1 MNDANSNRP
10 AQRQS
15 VSNHRVGTAPRV
27 CDLYKISSLAFMLA
41 IRVQFT
47 SCENMPPSIDMN
59 RFAQLKATGDLPSPR
74 GVALAIIRMT
84 QSDDVSV
91 AELARVIKG
100 DPAFVGRI
108 IKAAN
113 GLVGLQRRSVVS
125 VQEALMVLG
134 MPAVRTMA
142 LGFSLLS
149 SYRKG
154 ACAGFDYVRFWS
166 SSLVMALSM
175 QTLVQRLRVVAA
187 DEAFSVG
194 LLARIGELAMATV
207 YPVEYGRLLLEV
219 QRNPDRR
226 LLDLEQEALAMTHR
240 ELGAAMLVD
249 WGLPPVFSE
258 PVRFFE
264 QTERAA
270 FAPESREATVMQCL
284 VLSRAVAEICLAVE
298 ADQPALMGMVL
309 KLALR
314 LGYSRDEFVGA
325 CSDIGRQWVEW
336 GKLLQIDTVT
346 PPQFSE
352 LCPGDGGDASAAV
365 KPGEGAAP
373 EASVAVEAAPQS
385 PSAALRILL
394 VDDEASSRDQ
404 LREVLDGEGHR
415 LFEVRPGQQVLE
427 AVVELQ
433 PHMMVID
440 CGVFGAESERLI
452 RALRATRVGRRM
464 YILLLAPNDDDDR
477 LIDAFES
484 GADDFLLK
492 PFRPKVLTARFHAGQ
507 RVVRLQQELERDR
520 EEVRHFAAELA
531 ISNRRLQ
538 EVALTDA
545 LTGFPN
551 RRYAI
556 DRMHQEWVTATRNRR
571 PLSCMIIDLDGFKL
585 INDTHGHDVG
595 DMVLRQAADALREAL
610 RGQDVICRTGGD
622 EFLVICPETGLT
634 SAMICAERLRASVDA
649 LLIETGGPALELT
662 VSIGVAMRDRAMADL
677 DALIKQADR
686 GAYMA
691 KRQGR
696 NRVASVQQPEAPA

>member
-1 MNDANSNRP
+1 
-10 AQRQS
+10 
-15 VSNHRVGTAPRV
+15 
-27 CDLYKISSLAFMLA
+27 
-41 IRVQFT
+41 
-47 SCENMPPSIDMN
+47 MPPSIDMN

>member
-1 MNDANSNRP
+1 
-10 AQRQS
+10 
-15 VSNHRVGTAPRV
+15 
-27 CDLYKISSLAFMLA
+27 
-41 IRVQFT
+41 
-47 SCENMPPSIDMN
+47 MPPSIDMN

-207 YPVEYGRLLLEV
+207 YPVEYGRLLLEI

-270 FAPESREATVMQCL
+270 FAPESREATMMQCL

-352 LCPGDGGDASAAV
+352 LCPGDGGDTNAAV
-365 KPGEGAAP
+365 KAGEGPAP

-385 PSAALRILL
+385 PSAALRVLL
-394 VDDEASSRDQ
+394 VDDDASSRDQ
-404 LREVLDGEGHR
+404 LRKVLDGEGHR

-492 PFRPKVLTARFHAGQ
+492 PFRPKVLAAHFHAGQ

-622 EFLVICPETGLT
+622 EFLVICPETGLS

-662 VSIGVAMRDRAMADL
+662 VSIGVAMRDGAMADL

-686 GAYMA
+686 GAYLA

>member
-1 MNDANSNRP
+1 MLP
-10 AQRQS
+10 IKFQS
-15 VSNHRVGTAPRV
+15 TH
-27 CDLYKISSLAFMLA
+27 
-41 IRVQFT
+41 
-47 SCENMPPSIDMN
+47 CENMPPSIDMN

-207 YPVEYGRLLLEV
+207 YPVEYGRLLLEI

-270 FAPESREATVMQCL
+270 FAPESREATMMQCL

-352 LCPGDGGDASAAV
+352 LCPGDGGDTNAAV
-365 KPGEGAAP
+365 KAGEGPAP

-385 PSAALRILL
+385 PSAALRVLL
-394 VDDEASSRDQ
+394 VDDDASSRDQ
-404 LREVLDGEGHR
+404 LRKVLDGEGHR

-492 PFRPKVLTARFHAGQ
+492 PFRPKVLAARFHAGQ

-622 EFLVICPETGLT
+622 EFLVICPETGLS

-662 VSIGVAMRDRAMADL
+662 VSIGVAMRDGAMADL

-686 GAYMA
+686 GAYLA

>member
-1 MNDANSNRP
+1 MPILTGPRSANQYRDSG
-10 AQRQS
+10 A
-15 VSNHRVGTAPRV
+15 APLCV

-47 SCENMPPSIDMN
+47 FCENMPPSIDMN

>member
-1 MNDANSNRP
+1 
-10 AQRQS
+10 
-15 VSNHRVGTAPRV
+15 
-27 CDLYKISSLAFMLA
+27 
-41 IRVQFT
+41 
-47 SCENMPPSIDMN
+47 MPPSIDMN

-113 GLVGLQRRSVVS
+113 GLVGPQRRSVVS

-207 YPVEYGRLLLEV
+207 YPVEYGRLLLEI

-249 WGLPPVFSE
+249 WGVPPVFSE

-270 FAPESREATVMQCL
+270 FAPESREATMMQCL

-314 LGYSRDEFVGA
+314 LGYGRDEFVCA

-352 LCPGDGGDASAAV
+352 LCPGDGGDAGAAV
-365 KPGEGAAP
+365 KSGEDAAP
-373 EASVAVEAAPQS
+373 EVSVAVEAAPQS
-385 PSAALRILL
+385 PSAALRVLL

-662 VSIGVAMRDRAMADL
+662 VSIGVAMRDGAMADL

>member
-1 MNDANSNRP
+1 
-10 AQRQS
+10 
-15 VSNHRVGTAPRV
+15 
-27 CDLYKISSLAFMLA
+27 
-41 IRVQFT
+41 
-47 SCENMPPSIDMN
+47 MPPSIDMN

-207 YPVEYGRLLLEV
+207 YPVEYGRLLLEI

-270 FAPESREATVMQCL
+270 FAPESREATMMQCL

-352 LCPGDGGDASAAV
+352 LCPGDGGDTNAAV
-365 KPGEGAAP
+365 KAGEGPAP

-385 PSAALRILL
+385 PSAALRVLL
-394 VDDEASSRDQ
+394 VDDDASSRDQ
-404 LREVLDGEGHR
+404 LRKVLDGEGHR

-492 PFRPKVLTARFHAGQ
+492 PFRPKVLAARFHAGQ

-622 EFLVICPETGLT
+622 EFLVICPETGLS

-662 VSIGVAMRDRAMADL
+662 VSIGVAMRDGAMADL

-686 GAYMA
+686 GAYLA

>member
-1 MNDANSNRP
+1 
-10 AQRQS
+10 
-15 VSNHRVGTAPRV
+15 
-27 CDLYKISSLAFMLA
+27 
-41 IRVQFT
+41 
-47 SCENMPPSIDMN
+47 
-59 RFAQLKATGDLPSPR
+59 
-74 GVALAIIRMT
+74 
-84 QSDDVSV
+84 
-91 AELARVIKG
+91 
-100 DPAFVGRI
+100 
-108 IKAAN
+108 
-113 GLVGLQRRSVVS
+113 
-125 VQEALMVLG
+125 
-134 MPAVRTMA
+134 
-142 LGFSLLS
+142 
-149 SYRKG
+149 
-154 ACAGFDYVRFWS
+154 
-166 SSLVMALSM
+166 
-175 QTLVQRLRVVAA
+175 
-187 DEAFSVG
+187 
-194 LLARIGELAMATV
+194 
-207 YPVEYGRLLLEV
+207 
-219 QRNPDRR
+219 
-226 LLDLEQEALAMTHR
+226 
-240 ELGAAMLVD
+240 
-249 WGLPPVFSE
+249 
-258 PVRFFE
+258 
-264 QTERAA
+264 
-270 FAPESREATVMQCL
+270 
-284 VLSRAVAEICLAVE
+284 
-298 ADQPALMGMVL
+298 
-309 KLALR
+309 
-314 LGYSRDEFVGA
+314 
-325 CSDIGRQWVEW
+325 
-336 GKLLQIDTVT
+336 
-346 PPQFSE
+346 
-352 LCPGDGGDASAAV
+352 
-365 KPGEGAAP
+365 
-373 EASVAVEAAPQS
+373 
-385 PSAALRILL
+385 
-394 VDDEASSRDQ
+394 
-404 LREVLDGEGHR
+404 
-415 LFEVRPGQQVLE
+415 
-427 AVVELQ
+427 
-433 PHMMVID
+433 MMVID

-662 VSIGVAMRDRAMADL
+662 VSIGVAMRDGAMADL

>member
-1 MNDANSNRP
+1 
-10 AQRQS
+10 
-15 VSNHRVGTAPRV
+15 
-27 CDLYKISSLAFMLA
+27 
-41 IRVQFT
+41 
-47 SCENMPPSIDMN
+47 MPPSIDMN

-113 GLVGLQRRSVVS
+113 GLVGPQRRSVVS

-207 YPVEYGRLLLEV
+207 YPVEYGRLLLEI

-249 WGLPPVFSE
+249 WGVPPVFSE

-270 FAPESREATVMQCL
+270 FAPESREATMMQCL

-314 LGYSRDEFVGA
+314 LGYGRDEFVCA

-352 LCPGDGGDASAAV
+352 LCPGDGGDAGAAV
-365 KPGEGAAP
+365 KSGEGAAP
-373 EASVAVEAAPQS
+373 EVSVAVEAAPQS
-385 PSAALRILL
+385 PSAALRVLL

-662 VSIGVAMRDRAMADL
+662 VSIGVAMRDGAMADL

>member
-1 MNDANSNRP
+1 MLP
-10 AQRQS
+10 IKF
-15 VSNHRVGTAPRV
+15 
-27 CDLYKISSLAFMLA
+27 LSSH
-41 IRVQFT
+41 
-47 SCENMPPSIDMN
+47 CETMPPSIDMN

-91 AELARVIKG
+91 VELARVIKG

-154 ACAGFDYVRFWS
+154 ACAGFDYIRFWS

-175 QTLVQRLRVVAA
+175 QTLVLRLRVVAA

-207 YPVEYGRLLLEV
+207 YPVEYGRLLLET
-219 QRNPDRR
+219 QRNPELR
-226 LLDLEQEALAMTHR
+226 LLDLEQKALAMTHR

-249 WGLPPVFSE
+249 WGFPPVFSE

-264 QTERAA
+264 QTDHAA
-270 FAPESREATVMQCL
+270 FAPESREATMMQCL

-298 ADQPALMGMVL
+298 ADQPKLMAMVL
-309 KLALR
+309 KLAMR
-314 LGYSRDEFVGA
+314 LGYGREDFVDA

-352 LCPGDGGDASAAV
+352 LCPGAGEMAAPATKADAPAAGESAAV
-365 KPGEGAAP
+365 DA
-373 EASVAVEAAPQS
+373 
-385 PSAALRILL
+385 AALSSITALRVLL
-394 VDDEASSRDQ
+394 VDDEAGCRDQ
-404 LREVLDGEGHR
+404 LRTMLDGEGHR
-415 LFEVRPGQQVLE
+415 LFEVRAGQAVLE
-427 AVVELQ
+427 AIVELQ

-440 CGVFGAESERLI
+440 CGAFGAESERLI
-452 RALRATRVGRRM
+452 RAVRATRVGRRM

-484 GADDFLLK
+484 GVDDFLLK
-492 PFRPKVLTARFHAGQ
+492 PFRPKALPARFHAGQ

-556 DRMHQEWVTATRNRR
+556 DRMSQEWATATRNRR
-571 PLSCMIIDLDGFKL
+571 PLSCMIIDLDGFKI

-595 DMVLRQAADALREAL
+595 DMVLRQAAEALRGAL

-622 EFLVICPETGLT
+622 EFLVICPETGLAA
-634 SAMICAERLRASVDA
+634 AMVCAERLRASVDA
-649 LLIETGGPALELT
+649 MLIDTGGPALELT
-662 VSIGVAMRDRAMADL
+662 VSIGVAVRDGAMADL

-686 GAYMA
+686 GAYLA

-696 NRVASVQQPEAPA
+696 NRVAAMQQPETPA